1 MTTPDPMAV
10 RRGRRQFLLLA
21 ALFFVPLALAFWLYY
36 GPGDWRPG
44 ETGTNMGDLVD
55 PARPLP
61 QVDLPIAGGS
71 PFRGELLRGKWSLV
85 YVGDASCDERCRKA
99 LHLTRQTRI
108 ALNKDADR
116 VERVFLV
123 YGNCC
128 DNDYLE
134 NEQADLVVAIA
145 GSPQAG
151 KLLQSFPS
159 YDDGPVENAGRIYVV
174 DPLGNLVLSYSANA
188 PDKALLTDLKKL
200 LRLSHI
206 G

>member
-44 ETGTNMGDLVD
+44 AAGTNKGDLID

-61 QVDLPIAGGS
+61 QADLPIAGGS
-71 PFRGELLRGKWSLV
+71 PVRGEFMRGKWSLL
-85 YVGDASCDERCRKA
+85 YVGDGQCDERCRKA
-99 LHLTRQTRI
+99 LYLTRQTRI

-116 VERVFLV
+116 VERVFLAT
-123 YGNCC
+123 GDCC
-128 DNDYLE
+128 DNEFLE
-134 NEQADLVVAIA
+134 NEHPDLVVAIA
-145 GSPQAG
+145 ASPQAAA
-151 KLLQSFPS
+151 LLAEFPT
-159 YDDGPVENAGRIYVV
+159 YDDGPVESAGRIYVV
-174 DPLGNLVLSYSANA
+174 DPLGNLLLSYSATA